1 MKTDT
6 DTHHDTHPDISPRM
20 TLLLATACGMI
31 VANIYYAQTLV
42 GPISRATGLAPEV
55 AGLIVTL
62 TQIGYALGLLFL
74 VPLGDLLENRRLVVT
89 ALLFTAG
96 ALAAAAFSTSG
107 AMFLAAALAIGLG
120 SVAAQVLVPF
130 AAHLSKEATRGAAV
144 GKVVSGL
151 LLGIMLARPVASL
164 VADHANWHVVFGGAA
179 VLMAGL
185 ALVLFKNLPQRHPQA
200 PLPYPKLIGS
210 LFHLVAS
217 TPVLRRRALYQ
228 AGLFGSF
235 SLFWTVVP
243 LELTGPDFGLSQTGI
258 AIFALVGM
266 AGAIASPVA
275 GRLADSGHTL
285 AATAGALLLGVIGY
299 ALPLISTQSHMV
311 SLAILVAASIILD
324 MAVAANLVLGQR
336 AIFALAADIRSRL
349 NGLYFAL
356 TFAGGAAGSALGG
369 WMYATHGW
377 HAALLTGMAFPAIAF
392 LGWLVEY
399 ASHAAT
405 RRTAG
410 QR

>member
-1 MKTDT
+1 
-6 DTHHDTHPDISPRM
+6 
-20 TLLLATACGMI
+20 
-31 VANIYYAQTLV
+31 
-42 GPISRATGLAPEV
+42 
-55 AGLIVTL
+55 
-62 TQIGYALGLLFL
+62 
-74 VPLGDLLENRRLVVT
+74 
-89 ALLFTAG
+89 
-96 ALAAAAFSTSG
+96 
-107 AMFLAAALAIGLG
+107 
-120 SVAAQVLVPF
+120 
-130 AAHLSKEATRGAAV
+130 
-144 GKVVSGL
+144 
-151 LLGIMLARPVASL
+151 
-164 VADHANWHVVFGGAA
+164 
-179 VLMAGL
+179 
-185 ALVLFKNLPQRHPQA
+185 
-200 PLPYPKLIGS
+200 
-210 LFHLVAS
+210 
-217 TPVLRRRALYQ
+217 VLRRRALYQ

>member
-6 DTHHDTHPDISPRM
+6 DISPRM

-31 VANIYYAQTLV
+31 VANLYYAQTLV
-42 GPISRATGLAPEV
+42 APIARATGLPPEL

-62 TQIGYALGLLFL
+62 TQVGYALGLLFL

-89 ALLFTAG
+89 ALVFS
-96 ALAAAAFSTSG
+96 ALALLAASLSTNG
-107 AMFLAAALAIGLG
+107 AVFLAAALAIGLS

-130 AAHLSKEATRGAAV
+130 AAHLSKEATRGATV

-179 VLMAGL
+179 ALMAVL
-185 ALVLFKNLPQRHPQA
+185 AFVLFKNLPQRHPQA
-200 PLPYPKLIGS
+200 PLPYPELIGS
-210 LFHLVAS
+210 LWPLVLR

-243 LELTGPDFGLSQTGI
+243 QELTSVEFGLSQTGV

-285 AATAGALLLGVIGY
+285 FATAAALVLGIVGY
-299 ALPLISTQSHMV
+299 ALPLFSTSSHTLA
-311 SLAILVAASIILD
+311 LAILVAASIILD
-324 MAVAANLVLGQR
+324 MAVAASLVLGQR

-349 NGLYFAL
+349 NGLFFAL
-356 TFAGGAAGSALGG
+356 TFAGGALGSALGG
-369 WMYATHGW
+369 WMYASHGW
-377 HAALLTGMAFPAIAF
+377 HAALLTGMAFVVVAF
-392 LGWLVEY
+392 AGWLVEY
-399 ASHAAT
+399 AGHAA
-405 RRTAG
+405 AG
-410 QR
+410 RSVKPQ